1 MGCGALSGQRLEGE
15 QTSQDRGCWRWG
27 AEAGPEGW
35 GLGGD
40 ACTVLLGGE
49 ARGCTGA
56 GAWVTITRPVP
67 LRPGGRPGA
76 AWGRF
81 GRPGQHPGPLQRHSV
96 VRRFPGRVRVGLG
109 EVGDGD
115 AHVAWWSGRRL
126 PVAALLSGCWE
137 RKGAAI
143 SI

>member
-1 MGCGALSGQRLEGE
+1 MLEVGHRGGCGG
-15 QTSQDRGCWRWG
+15 
-27 AEAGPEGW
+27 
-35 GLGGD
+35 

-76 AWGRF
+76 AWGRGF

-109 EVGDGD
+109 EVSDGD

-126 PVAALLSGCWE
+126 PVAALLPGCWE
-137 RKGAAI
+137 RKGTAV